1 MLKNVKDMEPTLER
15 ISTLMVTHINQDKK
29 ELKDRIKESL
39 ERLIGETLAQ
49 KNGERY
55 EFLTN
60 KEQDVNREINK
71 AQYSTSEVI
80 NKIREIIFDNVVEI
94 GNKFTYGKYQFS
106 LNRYVDDNIQGTDSQ
121 DNLTIKIYTP
131 WTKNEKDLRVES
143 MSGALVVDL
152 TNGAYLEELIQA
164 NRIQTFDRNNASGAD
179 SVLIDILTKKRAE
192 AEERIKRAEKNIRS
206 SIEDCSI
213 YQNGSEI
220 VSSSK
225 DAKKRILEGLEKVLK
240 NKYHKIDYV
249 KTFINKAEDI
259 SVILRN
265 QQQSMFDD
273 IFSTDSNGL
282 ALKEVFDFIKDEKTW
297 QRKVTMSSL
306 TTKFG
311 KAPFGY
317 RANDVRGLVATL
329 LHAEKLKS
337 KISDQLQNIHSQN
350 FIWEFSHGSQD
361 ERIVIE
367 IQTEVDPQILMKVKR
382 VMKDAFDVTI
392 NNKENDL
399 RDESLQFFKAKIDD
413 LRKISY
419 GQQGQYPGKSLVE
432 EMLSVFATITASS
445 DSETVFNKIISKEND
460 LNRFGGKIDSIIA
473 FYNQAG
479 SQMKTWN
486 AAKDIYSYYRE
497 NQLFIPELED
507 MSDLIGEIT
516 DILGMDEPFNS
527 IAKLGTLVQQA
538 NEIKNGLLGKKVEIA
553 KKTINDSLDL
563 ITKEYSEAMNKTY
576 SKEETKESIETVY
589 QSEKTLYSNLLGM
602 LDTFDKI
609 SSSEMKAVQEVNT
622 FRTELAKIIAKD
634 GGVAPTKKVNVKASN
649 LIPVANRKIT
659 SKDDID
665 HLVENIKTHL
675 ESLLKDNEEVD
686 ID

>member
-1 MLKNVKDMEPTLER
+1 
-15 ISTLMVTHINQDKK
+15 
-29 ELKDRIKESL
+29 
-39 ERLIGETLAQ
+39 
-49 KNGERY
+49 
-55 EFLTN
+55 
-60 KEQDVNREINK
+60 
-71 AQYSTSEVI
+71 
-80 NKIREIIFDNVVEI
+80 
-94 GNKFTYGKYQFS
+94 
-106 LNRYVDDNIQGTDSQ
+106 
-121 DNLTIKIYTP
+121 
-131 WTKNEKDLRVES
+131 
-143 MSGALVVDL
+143 
-152 TNGAYLEELIQA
+152 
-164 NRIQTFDRNNASGAD
+164 
-179 SVLIDILTKKRAE
+179 
-192 AEERIKRAEKNIRS
+192 
-206 SIEDCSI
+206 
-213 YQNGSEI
+213 
-220 VSSSK
+220 
-225 DAKKRILEGLEKVLK
+225 
-240 NKYHKIDYV
+240 
-249 KTFINKAEDI
+249 
-259 SVILRN
+259 
-265 QQQSMFDD
+265 MFDD

-350 FIWEFSHGSQD
+350 FIWEFSRGSQD

-382 VMKDAFDVTI
+382 VMKNAFDITI

-399 RDESLQFFKAKIDD
+399 RDESLQFFKTKIDD

-432 EMLSVFATITASS
+432 EMLSVFATITSSS

-576 SKEETKESIETVY
+576 SKEETKESIETFY

-665 HLVENIKTHL
+665 HLVENIKIHL